1 MDAAT
6 LRWIIIVI
14 GVVILAAIFLFG
26 NPERKR
32 KPRASRRKPLPD
44 AMRLEPTLDAGP
56 EPAVDAG
63 DAPQGQGELPIGP
76 QAPVPA
82 EPRRP
87 RPPRKPAGPPPER
100 IVTLFLLARDNHVI
114 NGAEL
119 LQAAIKTGLE
129 FGEMDIFHR
138 LAEGSDQPVF
148 SFANALKPGHFERE
162 SWNTF
167 ETKALAVFMA
177 LPGPVLALDA
187 WDAMLATA
195 RRLAEILNAEIQD
208 EEHAALTRQAEG
220 RIREAMR
227 AYDRE
232 RARKSLS

>member
-1 MDAAT
+1 
-6 LRWIIIVI
+6 
-14 GVVILAAIFLFG
+14 
-26 NPERKR
+26 
-32 KPRASRRKPLPD
+32 
-44 AMRLEPTLDAGP
+44 
-56 EPAVDAG
+56 
-63 DAPQGQGELPIGP
+63 
-76 QAPVPA
+76 
-82 EPRRP
+82 
-87 RPPRKPAGPPPER
+87 
-100 IVTLFLLARDNHVI
+100 
-114 NGAEL
+114 
-119 LQAAIKTGLE
+119 
-129 FGEMDIFHR
+129 MDIFHR
-138 LAEGSDQPVF
+138 LADGSDQPVF
-148 SFANALKPGHFERE
+148 SLANALKPGHFERE

-208 EEHAALTRQAEG
+208 EEHAALTRQVEG

>member
-1 MDAAT
+1 MS
-6 LRWIIIVI
+6 VI
-14 GVVILAAIFLFG
+14 SL
-26 NPERKR
+26 
-32 KPRASRRKPLPD
+32 
-44 AMRLEPTLDAGP
+44 
-56 EPAVDAG
+56 
-63 DAPQGQGELPIGP
+63 
-76 QAPVPA
+76 
-82 EPRRP
+82 
-87 RPPRKPAGPPPER
+87 
-100 IVTLFLLARDNHVI
+100 
-114 NGAEL
+114 
-119 LQAAIKTGLE
+119 
-129 FGEMDIFHR
+129 
-138 LAEGSDQPVF
+138 
-148 SFANALKPGHFERE
+148 ANALKPGHFERE

-208 EEHAALTRQAEG
+208 EEHAALTRQVEG